1 MDHKELLKEL
11 DAILT
16 GFWLTDLAN
25 FSAHFY
31 ANVPD
36 VNWIGF
42 YLSDGER
49 LRLGPFHGKVACTEI
64 DFDRGV
70 CGAAFSKREIMNV
83 PDVHKFKGH
92 IACDSASRSEL
103 VIPFEVNGDLC
114 GVLDIDSPIENR
126 FSEKEVELF
135 TKAVELLAKRI
146 SYFPSFHE
154 SAHG

>member
-1 MDHKELLKEL
+1 MNNKELLKEL
-11 DAILT
+11 DSILT

-25 FSAHFY
+25 FAAHFH
-31 ANVPD
+31 ANVPNI
-36 VNWIGF
+36 NWIGF
-42 YLSDGER
+42 YLSDGVR

-64 DFDRGV
+64 DFNRGV
-70 CGAAFSKREIMNV
+70 CGAAFSKPEIMNV
-83 PDVHKFKGH
+83 PDVHKFEGH
-92 IACDSASRSEL
+92 IACDASSKSEL

-135 TKAVELLAKRI
+135 TKAVEILANRI

-154 SAHG
+154 SS